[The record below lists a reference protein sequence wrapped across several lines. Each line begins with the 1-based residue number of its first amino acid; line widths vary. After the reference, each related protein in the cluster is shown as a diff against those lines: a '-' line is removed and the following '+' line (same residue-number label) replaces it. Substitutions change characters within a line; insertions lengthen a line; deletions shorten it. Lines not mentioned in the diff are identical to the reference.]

1 MGHTRIDKFS
11 AAGLLISLGIIYGD
25 IGTSP
30 LYVMNAIMGEAPISK
45 TLIFGGISAVFWT
58 LTIQTTLKYVIM
70 VLEADN
76 KGEGGIFSLYSL
88 LRRRFPYLVIG
99 TMIGGAMMFADSIIT
114 PPISVA
120 SAIEGLRSINPSNG
134 YSVDFSGIE
143 TVPIVITIIIIL
155 FLFQR
160 AGTNAV
166 GRFFGPIMTVWFT
179 MLGTL
184 GVIQIVKHPEIFQAI
199 NPMV

>member
-30 LYVMNAIMGEAPISK
+30 LYVMNAIMGDAPVSK

-70 VLEADN
+70 VLQADN

-114 PPISVA
+114 PPISVS
-120 SAIEGLRSINPSNG
+120 SAIEGLRSINHANG
-134 YSVDFSGIE
+134 YSVEFIDNK
-143 TVPIVITIIIIL
+143 THQIVITNNII
-155 FLFQR
+155 
-160 AGTNAV
+160 TKSWN
-166 GRFFGPIMTVWFT
+166 
-179 MLGTL
+179 
-184 GVIQIVKHPEIFQAI
+184 
-199 NPMV
+199 